1 MDSKH
6 TTNNKSITVKVM
18 KDRHMS
24 KKILKK
30 VIKVIIMLGVI
41 AGILIMGI
49 NTYVVQ
55 KSKKDIYTYE
65 EFTASD
71 QGVIADAVIVLG
83 AYVSEE
89 GQLSAILRERL
100 DNGIA
105 LYHAGYTNRIL
116 MSGDHGRVDYDEV
129 QAMKDYAISQGVP
142 SEHVFMDHAGFSTY
156 ETMYRARDIFAAK
169 RVIIST
175 QKYHLS
181 RAIYIA
187 EQLGLEAQGV
197 ICDKKVYS
205 GATYRWVREVLARN
219 KDFFYTVFK
228 PEPTYLGETI
238 PVSGNG
244 DMTND

>member
-1 MDSKH
+1 MDLKYKS
-6 TTNNKSITVKVM
+6 NNQSITTKAA
-18 KDRHMS
+18 KDRHIM

-30 VIKVIIMLGVI
+30 VITVIIVLGVI
-41 AGILIMGI
+41 TGVLIMGI

-55 KSKKDIYTYE
+55 KTKKDIYTYE
-65 EFTASD
+65 EFAASD

-83 AYVSEE
+83 AYVNEE

-142 SEHVFMDHAGFSTY
+142 SEHIFMDHAGFSTY
-156 ETMYRARDIFAAK
+156 ETMYRARDIFEAK
-169 RVIIST
+169 SVIVST

-181 RAIYIA
+181 RAVYIA

-197 ICDKKVYS
+197 ICDKKVYG
-205 GATYRWVREVLARN
+205 GAAYRWAREVLARN